1 MRSIFGYVDAEVNT
15 PVSEWHVD
23 EFLKHPAET
32 TAALKTIIIKG
43 EMKTFMLYCQAT
55 KEATKI

>member
-1 MRSIFGYVDAEVNT
+1 MCSVFRRVDADVNT

-32 TAALKTIIIKG
+32 TAALKTVVIKE
-43 EMKTFMLYCQAT
+43 EMETLMLCHAA
-55 KEATKI
+55 KEATKA